1 MSMELAIQKPVLAQ
15 VRQFQKRVFLP
26 QEANFLWKI
35 ESGVV
40 RALTWLEDGTVV
52 TLGVW
57 GKGDTV
63 GHAFSQSTPYEI
75 ECITKVEVTII
86 PLENL
91 APFSDVLLEHIQQT
105 RELMII
111 RSYKTVDMM
120 VMKLFIWFAQ
130 KFGREVETGRLI
142 DLRLTH
148 QDIAEILGTT
158 RVTVTRVLTQL
169 EEQGLIQRLPLH
181 LTVVQVIDMW
191 HYEI

>member
-1 MSMELAIQKPVLAQ
+1 MKLTIQKPALPQ

-40 RALTWLEDGTVV
+40 RALTWLEDGTIV

-63 GHAFSQSTPYEI
+63 GHAFSTSEPYEI
-75 ECITKVEVTII
+75 ECITKVEAAAF
-86 PLENL
+86 PLDNW
-91 APFSDVLLEHIQQT
+91 APFSGILLEHIQQA
-105 RELMII
+105 RELMVI

-120 VMKLFIWFAQ
+120 VMKLLIWFAQ

-181 LTVVQVIDMW
+181 LTIVQAQDMW

>member
-1 MSMELAIQKPVLAQ
+1 MKSLTKQNPVLLRP
-15 VRQFQKRVFLP
+15 RQFEKRTFLP
-26 QEANFLWKI
+26 QEVDYLWKL

-40 RALTWLEDGTVV
+40 RTLTWLEDGTIV

-63 GHAFSQSTPYEI
+63 GYAFSRSEPYQI
-75 ECITKVEVTII
+75 ECITKVEAVAFSVENWQ
-86 PLENL
+86 PL
-91 APFSDVLLEHIQQT
+91 AGVLFEHLQQAK
-105 RELMII
+105 EFMVI

-120 VMKLFIWFAQ
+120 VMKLLIWLSQ

-158 RVTVTRVLTQL
+158 RVTVTRVMTQL

-181 LTVVQVIDMW
+181 LTIVQVQDMW

>member
-1 MSMELAIQKPVLAQ
+1 MKSLTKQNPVNLRA
-15 VRQFQKRVFLP
+15 RQFEKRTFLP
-26 QEANFLWKI
+26 QEVDYLWKL

-40 RALTWLEDGTVV
+40 RTLTWLEDGTIV

-63 GHAFSQSTPYEI
+63 GHAFSASEPYQI
-75 ECITKVEVTII
+75 ECITKVEAVAFS
-86 PLENL
+86 LENWQ
-91 APFSDVLLEHIQQT
+91 PFAGVLFEHLQQAK
-105 RELMII
+105 ELMVI

-120 VMKLFIWFAQ
+120 VMKLLIWLSQ

-181 LTVVQVIDMW
+181 LTIVQVQDMW

>member
-1 MSMELAIQKPVLAQ
+1 
-15 VRQFQKRVFLP
+15 
-26 QEANFLWKI
+26 LWKL

-40 RALTWLEDGTVV
+40 RTLTWLEDGTVV

-57 GKGDTV
+57 GKGDIV
-63 GHAFSQSTPYEI
+63 GHAFSATEPYQI
-75 ECITKVEVTII
+75 ECLTKVEAICT
-86 PLENL
+86 PQENWQ
-91 APFSDVLLEHIQQT
+91 PFIGVLLEHLQQAKDF
-105 RELMII
+105 MVI

-120 VMKLFIWFAQ
+120 VMKLLIWFSQ

-148 QDIAEILGTT
+148 QDVAEILGTT
-158 RVTVTRVLTQL
+158 RVTVTRVFTQL

-181 LTVVQVIDMW
+181 LTIVQVQDMW

>member
-1 MSMELAIQKPVLAQ
+1 MKSLTKRNPVL
-15 VRQFQKRVFLP
+15 VRLREFEKRTFLP
-26 QEANFLWKI
+26 QEADFLWKL

-40 RALTWLEDGTVV
+40 RTVTWLEDGTIV

-63 GHAFSQSTPYEI
+63 GHAFSANEPYQI
-75 ECITKVEVTII
+75 ECITKVEAVAI
-86 PLENL
+86 PIENWQPFVDVLYENL
-91 APFSDVLLEHIQQT
+91 QQAK
-105 RELMII
+105 ELMII
-111 RSYKTVDMM
+111 RSYKTVEMM
-120 VMKLFIWFAQ
+120 VMKLLIWLSQ

-158 RVTVTRVLTQL
+158 RVTVTRVMTQL
-169 EEQGLIQRLPLH
+169 EEQNLIQRLPLH
-181 LTVVQVIDMW
+181 LTIVQVQDMW

>member
-1 MSMELAIQKPVLAQ
+1 MKSLTKQNLVFSR
-15 VRQFQKRVFLP
+15 VRLFEKRTFLP
-26 QEANFLWKI
+26 QEVDFLWKV

-40 RALTWLEDGTVV
+40 RSLTWLEDGTIV

-63 GHAFSQSTPYEI
+63 GHAFSASEPYQI
-75 ECITKVEVTII
+75 ECITKVEAAAFPIKNW
-86 PLENL
+86 E
-91 APFSDVLLEHIQQT
+91 PFVDVLFEHLQQAK
-105 RELMII
+105 ELMVI

-120 VMKLFIWFAQ
+120 VMKLLIWFAQ

-181 LTVVQVIDMW
+181 LTIVQVQDMW